1 MSERKFPVRPPCL
14 KCGSRYI
21 AQIRWGR
28 PIWSDDLE
36 GKLDRKEVTLG
47 SCFMTKKGEV
57 WECNE
62 CGHRYGSHSF
72 MPLAVRHEGKE
83 IPDYMQAQNQA
94 WLYPEKIKDSK
105 ILACYH
111 CLKTFTH
118 WDIMEWID
126 DIREDPMPLC
136 PYCQQDSIIG
146 DAHGFPLTE
155 ELLKQIRDYCYD
167 KDE

>member
-1 MSERKFPVRPPCL
+1 
-14 KCGSRYI
+14 
-21 AQIRWGR
+21 
-28 PIWSDDLE
+28 
-36 GKLDRKEVTLG
+36 
-47 SCFMTKKGEV
+47 MTEKGEV

-72 MPLAVRHEGKE
+72 MPLAMRHEGKE
-83 IPDYMQAQNQA
+83 VPDYMQAQNQA

-126 DIREDPMPLC
+126 DIREDPVPLC
-136 PYCQQDSIIG
+136 PYCQQDSLIG
-146 DAHGFPLTE
+146 DAHGFPLTD
-155 ELLKQIRDYCYD
+155 ELLKKIRKYCYD
-167 KDE
+167 KEEWWEDNDGRVRA